1 MDRETKIKIIAR
13 SFDLVE
19 DIVCKCFKTT
29 EEATRAAIK
38 TEVLER
44 YEIIGDDVVEKTSL
58 MEAYKKLEAMDYYEL
73 AELVELLG
81 GIEDSDEEKS
91 LREKFY
97 FTEYGDKFVLYDDK
111 GEPIRYIMKL
121 RFVHK
126 ERDFCMAVSFANLEI
141 DDCCPDCDFFEFI
154 MGEHL
159 EDDRM
164 IEVTDEDLIQELSD
178 VVADIYNNSDDDED

>member
-1 MDRETKIKIIAR
+1 MDRETEIKIIAR

-38 TEVLER
+38 AEVLER
-44 YEIIGDDVVEKTSL
+44 YERIGDDVIEKTSL
-58 MEAYKKLEAMDYYEL
+58 MEAYKKLEAMDYIEL

-81 GIEDSDEEKS
+81 GAEDLEEEKS

-97 FTEYGDKFVLYDDK
+97 STEYGDKFVLYDDN
-111 GEPIRYIMKL
+111 GEPVRYIMKL
-121 RFVHK
+121 RFTHK
-126 ERDFCMAVSFANLEI
+126 GRDFCMAVSFENLEI

-154 MGEHL
+154 RGEHL
-159 EDDRM
+159 EDDRL
-164 IEVTDEDLIQELSD
+164 IKITDDALDRELSNAVYD
-178 VVADIYNNSDDDED
+178 MYHNDDDDED

>member
-1 MDRETKIKIIAR
+1 MNRETKIKIIAR

-44 YEIIGDDVVEKTSL
+44 YEKIGDDVVEKTSL

-81 GIEDSDEEKS
+81 GVEDSDEEKS

-159 EDDRM
+159 EDDKM

>member
-38 TEVLER
+38 AEVLER
-44 YEIIGDDVVEKTSL
+44 YEKIGDDVVEKTSL

-159 EDDRM
+159 EDDKM

-178 VVADIYNNSDDDED
+178 VVADIYNNSDDED

>member
-1 MDRETKIKIIAR
+1 MNRETKIKIIAR

-44 YEIIGDDVVEKTSL
+44 YEKIGDDVVEKTSL

-81 GIEDSDEEKS
+81 GLEDSDEEKS

-159 EDDRM
+159 EDDKM

>member
-1 MDRETKIKIIAR
+1 MNRETKIKIIAR

-44 YEIIGDDVVEKTSL
+44 YEKIGDDVVEKTSL

-126 ERDFCMAVSFANLEI
+126 ERDFCMAVNFANLEI

>member
-1 MDRETKIKIIAR
+1 MNRETKIKIIAR

-44 YEIIGDDVVEKTSL
+44 YEKIGDDVVEKTSL

-159 EDDRM
+159 EDDKM

>member
-44 YEIIGDDVVEKTSL
+44 YEKIGDDVVEKTSL

-159 EDDRM
+159 EDDKM
-164 IEVTDEDLIQELSD
+164 IEVTDEGLIQELSD

>member
-1 MDRETKIKIIAR
+1 MNRETKIKIIAR

-44 YEIIGDDVVEKTSL
+44 YEKIGDDVVEKTSL